1 MRQPIMRASSSSRWF
16 DRQQPQL
23 VRVSDRLG
31 PIVRLQFA
39 QDVIDVALHRADA
52 DHQRSSNL
60 LVRRAL
66 SDQLQHLPLAF
77 AQRLHECNLVILKR
91 EW

>member
-1 MRQPIMRASSSSRWF
+1 MRQPIRRASSSSRWF

-23 VRVSDRLG
+23 VRARDRLG

-39 QDVIDVALHRADA
+39 QDVIDMALHRTDA
-52 DHQRSSNL
+52 DHQRSSDL
-60 LVRRAL
+60 LVRRTL
-66 SDQLQHLPLAF
+66 SDQPQHLALAL
-77 AQRLHECNLVILKR
+77 AQRLHECNLVMLER